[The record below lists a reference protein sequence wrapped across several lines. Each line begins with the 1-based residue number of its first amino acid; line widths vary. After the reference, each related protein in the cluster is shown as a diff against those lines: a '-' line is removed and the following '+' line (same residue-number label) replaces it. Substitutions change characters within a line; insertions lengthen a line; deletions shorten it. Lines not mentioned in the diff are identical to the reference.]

1 MAGYRA
7 KRRKIRS
14 KSFLGRSFLISL
26 ILNIIF
32 ILFFNNLI
40 SFDFINIPEIE
51 ELIMV
56 TLVEL
61 PSVQKPTTVRPEIV
75 REEPI
80 AEVSVRPRVEP
91 ALP

>member
-14 KSFLGRSFLISL
+14 KSILGRSFLISL

-40 SFDFINIPEIE
+40 SFDFINIP
-51 ELIMV
+51 
-56 TLVEL
+56 
-61 PSVQKPTTVRPEIV
+61 
-75 REEPI
+75 
-80 AEVSVRPRVEP
+80 
-91 ALP
+91 